1 MIVTFTEGTDESANE
16 TRIINLTDPF
26 YDGNNGDDTAIG
38 YDITVDEVDSFNLIP
53 NVTYPELQLEIK
65 DGGNLKTGAYQ
76 IAIKYRLDDGTYTN
90 YSPLSTS
97 LIVCGNY
104 EEDYALGIEIN
115 KNITISFRNSG
126 IKYKHCRFAIVYITD
141 EAQLSYETD
150 DISINGVSTTHIV
163 SDVSYLSTISLDDIF
178 IKIYHIFEITLLL
191 ISIIDLFEV
200 M

>member
-38 YDITVDEVDSFNLIP
+38 YDIAVDEVDSFNLIP
-53 NVTYPELQLEIK
+53 NVTYPELQLKVE

-104 EEDYALGIEIN
+104 EEDYALG
-115 KNITISFRNSG
+115 
-126 IKYKHCRFAIVYITD
+126 
-141 EAQLSYETD
+141 LSL
-150 DISINGVSTTHIV
+150 IHI
-163 SDVSYLSTISLDDIF
+163 
-178 IKIYHIFEITLLL
+178 
-191 ISIIDLFEV
+191 
-200 M
+200 